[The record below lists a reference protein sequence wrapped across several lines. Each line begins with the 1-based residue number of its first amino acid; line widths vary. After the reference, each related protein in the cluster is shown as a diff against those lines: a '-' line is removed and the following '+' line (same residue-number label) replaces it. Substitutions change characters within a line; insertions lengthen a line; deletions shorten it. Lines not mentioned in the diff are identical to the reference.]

1 VAAPDAGASG
11 ARHHL
16 AELVPRRLG
25 VLPHIERTIAMAVT
39 TMDLLELLRK
49 AGGEP
54 QATRSTCRA
63 CPPIW

>member
-1 VAAPDAGASG
+1 
-11 ARHHL
+11 
-16 AELVPRRLG
+16 
-25 VLPHIERTIAMAVT
+25 MAVT

-54 QATRSTCRA
+54 QATRSKCRA